1 MTATKA
7 GGKVIAI
14 DPGKAGGLACLSRGG
29 TKYTLHEV
37 RDMPD
42 LDTLEGLQELVG
54 FIRKWKATTV
64 IVETQR
70 WRSGNSAKATWS
82 HARHYGKVEACV
94 ALAGAFRVPVEPQ
107 VWMRKVQM
115 QVGVCAVVGL
125 KDTKARTWA
134 LAGLLFPTV
143 SLLGPRGGK
152 KDGLADAICLA
163 WYYLQGL

>member
-1 MTATKA
+1 MTAIKT
-7 GGKVIAI
+7 GKVRSCTPMQVIAI
-14 DPGKAGGLACLSRGG
+14 DPGKTGGMACLSKNTAG

-54 FIRKWKATTV
+54 FIRKWKVTTV
-64 IVETQR
+64 VVETQR

-107 VWMRKVQM
+107 VWMRRVQM
-115 QVGVCAVVGL
+115 
-125 KDTKARTWA
+125 
-134 LAGLLFPTV
+134 
-143 SLLGPRGGK
+143 
-152 KDGLADAICLA
+152 
-163 WYYLQGL
+163 